1 MVKYFFFIVFLNI
14 PAKAD
19 SIHSISRGGMLYD
32 RWYQVIDA
40 PKPEST
46 HPAWPKSNSK
56 TGAST
61 HRCKS
66 CHGWDYKGKNGDYS
80 TGKYMTGIK
89 GIESYI
95 GKEKKEIISILTN
108 ELHGFGDKMSTD
120 DLNDL
125 ALFVS
130 RGRLILLN
138 LLIQRLILSRLVML
152 KKAKSILKLSVQ
164 NVMVKMEN

>member
-1 MVKYFFFIVFLNI
+1 
-14 PAKAD
+14 
-19 SIHSISRGGMLYD
+19 MLYD

-130 RGRLILLN
+130 KG
-138 LLIQRLILSRLVML
+138 QVGFY
-152 KKAKSILKLSVQ
+152 
-164 NVMVKMEN
+164 